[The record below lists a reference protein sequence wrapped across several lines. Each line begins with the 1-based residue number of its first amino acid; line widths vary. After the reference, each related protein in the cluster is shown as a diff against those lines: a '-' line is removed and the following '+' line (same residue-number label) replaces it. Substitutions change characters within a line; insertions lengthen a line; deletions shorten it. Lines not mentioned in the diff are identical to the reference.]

1 MLDITNESPAVQ
13 IAYQWLDAQK
23 QTVNANGYCEK
34 HRIERWAGFYIDKD
48 AVIRA
53 LQLHGLKS
61 DKYPRCNIS
70 KLVTQPLVS
79 RIAHIKEAKTMD
91 YQIGE
96 HDYANEE
103 K

>member
-1 MLDITNESPAVQ
+1 MTDIRNESPAVQ

-23 QTVNANGYCEK
+23 RTVNANGYVEK

-61 DKYPRCNIS
+61 DAYPRANIS
-70 KLVTQPLVS
+70 KRVIKPLLS
-79 RIAHIKEAKTMD
+79 RITHLPETRSMA

>member
-1 MLDITNESPAVQ
+1 MIDITNETPAVQ
-13 IAYQWLDAQK
+13 ICYQWLDAQK
-23 QTVNANGYCEK
+23 RTVNANGYVEK

-61 DKYPRCNIS
+61 DAYPRANIT
-70 KLVTQPLVS
+70 KRVIKPLLS
-79 RIAHIKEAKTMD
+79 RITHLPETRSMA

>member
-1 MLDITNESPAVQ
+1 MIDITNETPAVQ
-13 IAYQWLDAQK
+13 ICYQWLDAQK
-23 QTVNANGYCEK
+23 RTVNANGYVEK

-61 DKYPRCNIS
+61 DAYPRANIS
-70 KLVTQPLVS
+70 KRVIKPLLS
-79 RIAHIKEAKTMD
+79 RITHLPETRSMA

>member
-23 QTVNANGYCEK
+23 QTVNTNGYCEK
-34 HRIERWAGFYIDKD
+34 HRIESWAGYYIDKD

-61 DKYPRCNIS
+61 DAYPRANIS
-70 KLVTQPLVS
+70 KRVIKPLLS
-79 RIAHIKEAKTMD
+79 RITHLPETRSMA

-96 HDYANEE
+96 HDYVSNE